1 MKKQI
6 LTLALAL
13 FLGTAVGMA
22 QENRGERPDPS
33 KRIEQMVTDLGLN
46 ETQAKEF
53 KAVMEEMRP
62 NRDASGERPSRE
74 EMEKKRNEADA
85 KLKKILTDEQYKKYQ
100 SMRPQRGQR
109 LLPRQW
115 QPGTYLRSGYE

>member
-6 LTLALAL
+6 LSLAVVL
-13 FLGTAVGMA
+13 FMGSAVCMG
-22 QENRGERPDPS
+22 QDNRGGRPDMS

-74 EMEKKRNEADA
+74 EMEKKRNKESGLCFDPT
-85 KLKKILTDEQYKKYQ
+85 KKKITRKKPVRNKT
-100 SMRPQRGQR
+100 S
-109 LLPRQW
+109 
-115 QPGTYLRSGYE
+115 S

>member
-6 LTLALAL
+6 LGLAVVL
-13 FLGTAVGMA
+13 FMGSAVCMA
-22 QENRGERPDPS
+22 QDNRGGRPDMS
-33 KRIEQMVTDLGLN
+33 KRIEQM
-46 ETQAKEF
+46 EF
-53 KAVMEEMRP
+53 KAGMEEMRP
-62 NRDASGERPSRE
+62 NRNASGERPSRE

-109 LLPRQW
+109 R
-115 QPGTYLRSGYE
+115 GK

>member
-6 LTLALAL
+6 LSLALAL

-53 KAVMEEMRP
+53 KAVMEERDQTEMLRAKDLHARKWRRSVMRQMR
-62 NRDASGERPSRE
+62 NS
-74 EMEKKRNEADA
+74 KRF
-85 KLKKILTDEQYKKYQ
+85 
-100 SMRPQRGQR
+100 
-109 LLPRQW
+109 
-115 QPGTYLRSGYE
+115 

>member
-6 LTLALAL
+6 LGLAVVL
-13 FLGTAVGMA
+13 FMGTAESKS
-22 QENRGERPDPS
+22 QDNRGGRPDMS
-33 KRIEQMVTDLGLN
+33 KRIGQMVTDLGLN

-62 NRDASGERPSRE
+62 NRGASGERPSRE

-109 LLPRQW
+109 R
-115 QPGTYLRSGYE
+115 GK

>member
-62 NRDASGERPSRE
+62 T
-74 EMEKKRNEADA
+74 EMLRAKDLHARKWRRSVMRQMRNSKRF
-85 KLKKILTDEQYKKYQ
+85 
-100 SMRPQRGQR
+100 
-109 LLPRQW
+109 
-115 QPGTYLRSGYE
+115 

>member
-6 LTLALAL
+6 LGLAVVL
-13 FLGTAVGMA
+13 FMGSAVCMA
-22 QENRGERPDPS
+22 QDNRGERPDMS

-53 KAVMEEMRP
+53 KAVMEEMR
-62 NRDASGERPSRE
+62 
-74 EMEKKRNEADA
+74 KKRNEADA

-109 LLPRQW
+109 R
-115 QPGTYLRSGYE
+115 GK

>member
-6 LTLALAL
+6 LGLAVVL
-13 FLGTAVGMA
+13 FMGSAVCMA
-22 QENRGERPDPS
+22 QDNRGGRPDMS

-53 KAVMEEMRP
+53 KAVMEEMRS
-62 NRDASGERPSRE
+62 NRNASGERPSRE

-100 SMRPQRGQR
+100 SMRPQSGQR
-109 LLPRQW
+109 R
-115 QPGTYLRSGYE
+115 GK

>member
-6 LTLALAL
+6 LSLALAL

-62 NRDASGERPSRE
+62 NRDASAKGLHARKWRRSVMRQ
-74 EMEKKRNEADA
+74 MRNSKRF
-85 KLKKILTDEQYKKYQ
+85 
-100 SMRPQRGQR
+100 
-109 LLPRQW
+109 
-115 QPGTYLRSGYE
+115 

>member
-6 LTLALAL
+6 LSLALAL

-62 NRDASGERPSRE
+62 NRDASGER
-74 EMEKKRNEADA
+74 KKRNEADA

-109 LLPRQW
+109 R
-115 QPGTYLRSGYE
+115 GK

>member
-6 LTLALAL
+6 LSLALAL

-53 KAVMEEMRP
+53 KAVMETKQRCFGRKTFTRG
-62 NRDASGERPSRE
+62 NGE
-74 EMEKKRNEADA
+74 EA
-85 KLKKILTDEQYKKYQ
+85 
-100 SMRPQRGQR
+100 
-109 LLPRQW
+109 
-115 QPGTYLRSGYE
+115 

>member
-6 LTLALAL
+6 LGLAVVL
-13 FLGTAVGMA
+13 FMGSAVCMA
-22 QENRGERPDPS
+22 QDNRGGRPDMS

-62 NRDASGERPSRE
+62 NRNASGERPSRE
-74 EMEKKRNEADA
+74 EMEKNVMRQMRNSKRFGRMNSIKSIRA
-85 KLKKILTDEQYKKYQ
+85 
-100 SMRPQRGQR
+100 
-109 LLPRQW
+109 
-115 QPGTYLRSGYE
+115 

>member
-6 LTLALAL
+6 LSLALAL

-22 QENRGERPDPS
+22 QENRGERP
-33 KRIEQMVTDLGLN
+33 DLGLN

-109 LLPRQW
+109 R
-115 QPGTYLRSGYE
+115 GK